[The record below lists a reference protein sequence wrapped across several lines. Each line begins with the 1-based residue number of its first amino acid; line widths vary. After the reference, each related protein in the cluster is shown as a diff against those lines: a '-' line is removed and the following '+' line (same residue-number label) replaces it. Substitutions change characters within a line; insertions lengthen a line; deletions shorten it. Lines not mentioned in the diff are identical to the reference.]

1 MHEARIKDQRPIG
14 KLLGDAVLSSV
25 QSLLMI
31 GGFIILFSVLNKLL
45 FVMNITTFIS
55 SSLSYLF
62 SLLQLST
69 ALSLPFISGLFEITM
84 GSQLTS
90 QTAES
95 TLFQQVIIV
104 SFILGFSG
112 FSVHA
117 QVASILAETDIRF
130 FPFFV
135 HA

>member
-69 ALSLPFISGLFEITM
+69 ALSLPFISGLLK
-84 GSQLTS
+84 SQW
-90 QTAES
+90 A
-95 TLFQQVIIV
+95 VN
-104 SFILGFSG
+104 
-112 FSVHA
+112 
-117 QVASILAETDIRF
+117 
-130 FPFFV
+130 
-135 HA
+135 